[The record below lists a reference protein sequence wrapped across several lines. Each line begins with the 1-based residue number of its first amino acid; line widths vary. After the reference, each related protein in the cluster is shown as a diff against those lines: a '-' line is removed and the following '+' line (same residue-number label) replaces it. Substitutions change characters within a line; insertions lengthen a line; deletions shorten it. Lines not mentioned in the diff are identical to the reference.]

1 MKLDPITIQVMWSRL
16 IAIVDEAASGL
27 IRTAYTPS
35 VKEYHD
41 FCCALF
47 DQKGNM
53 LAHSTVTTAG
63 FLGIV
68 PAVMGNFLDSY
79 PIDSFSSGDVLITN
93 DPWLASGH
101 LIDVTVAQ
109 PVFIND
115 RVIGFALCIVHHLD
129 MGGRMATLESKDMY
143 EEGLKIP
150 ILKLFEGGVLNES
163 IFEFIRANIRVPEKV
178 LGDIRAQLIANHI
191 CSRGLINAMD
201 EYEMTELSEL
211 SSEIVTRT
219 ETSLRKQIKNL
230 PDGTFS
236 NKVILPPIPGC
247 IDQVE
252 ICVSVKI
259 FDDEI
264 LIDYSGSSG
273 EVDSAINC
281 TLTMTKSYSSYPI
294 KLALDPTVPNN
305 AGALVPI
312 NVIAPEGS
320 VVNCKPPRSTW
331 GRTMISH
338 LFPEIMF
345 GALKNVIP
353 DYVLA
358 GNGGTPANEV
368 YIHGKDV
375 KGKSFMAIQQ
385 HSGGYGASV
394 YYDGY
399 STLCFPNNTSN
410 IPIEVTE
417 NEASI
422 FYTKKEFIKDSG
434 GPGHHRG
441 GLGQEVE
448 FCIRSIEQIPEGFV
462 ECSVRISGRTEDGS
476 FPVTG
481 LFGGKNGRFGGLWL
495 NDKPV
500 EHGVYRKLFPG
511 DIIRFEISGGGG
523 YNDPFKRNPVK
534 VLADFREGYV
544 SSKGALKDYRVVI
557 KGLLVDEIA
566 TKSLRTDNCINKN
579 IEP

>member
-1 MKLDPITIQVMWSRL
+1 MNGAWLIFSSPPATAISISPARINWAAILIASRPEEHCRL

-201 EYEMTELSEL
+201 EYEKALEAFEKALDLNPYVVDTWVNKGTVMWKAMGDREGALAAFDKAL
-211 SSEIVTRT
+211 EI
-219 ETSLRKQIKNL
+219 N
-230 PDGTFS
+230 PNFMAA
-236 NKVILPPIPGC
+236 
-247 IDQVE
+247 
-252 ICVSVKI
+252 
-259 FDDEI
+259 
-264 LIDYSGSSG
+264 
-273 EVDSAINC
+273 VDSRIA
-281 TLTMTKSYSSYPI
+281 LEAEI
-294 KLALDPTVPNN
+294 K
-305 AGALVPI
+305 
-312 NVIAPEGS
+312 
-320 VVNCKPPRSTW
+320 
-331 GRTMISH
+331 
-338 LFPEIMF
+338 
-345 GALKNVIP
+345 
-353 DYVLA
+353 
-358 GNGGTPANEV
+358 ANRP
-368 YIHGKDV
+368 
-375 KGKSFMAIQQ
+375 SF
-385 HSGGYGASV
+385 
-394 YYDGY
+394 
-399 STLCFPNNTSN
+399 F
-410 IPIEVTE
+410 
-417 NEASI
+417 
-422 FYTKKEFIKDSG
+422 K
-434 GPGHHRG
+434 R
-441 GLGQEVE
+441 
-448 FCIRSIEQIPEGFV
+448 
-462 ECSVRISGRTEDGS
+462 
-476 FPVTG
+476 
-481 LFGGKNGRFGGLWL
+481 LFGG
-495 NDKPV
+495 
-500 EHGVYRKLFPG
+500 
-511 DIIRFEISGGGG
+511 
-523 YNDPFKRNPVK
+523 
-534 VLADFREGYV
+534 
-544 SSKGALKDYRVVI
+544 
-557 KGLLVDEIA
+557 
-566 TKSLRTDNCINKN
+566 
-579 IEP
+579 